1 MIKFEKYT
9 LDNGLTLIVHP
20 DPSTTLATLNILYN
34 VGARDENPTQTGF
47 AHLFEHLMFGGSEH
61 IPNYDGVAQS
71 IGAENNAFTS
81 NDITN
86 YYLSFPSN
94 NLETALWL
102 EADRMHQLSF
112 SQKSLEVQQGVVV
125 EEFKQRYLNQPYGD
139 AWLKLRPLAY
149 KKHPY
154 KWATIGKNIAHIQ
167 DARLQDVEDFF
178 YTHYRP
184 NNAIMVVAGNVN
196 AQEVL
201 ELVKKWFGDIPKG
214 APRPAATQ
222 KQLPQ
227 ETAQKA
233 PRRKIIKTKLPSAML
248 YKAYHIVARYHPS
261 FYATDLISDVL
272 GRGKSSRLH
281 QSLVKNQ
288 KLFANISAYISGDID
303 AGLLIIQGQIANGIP
318 TEQAEAALEAEIN
331 GMKQQIISD
340 KELQKIKNQAEAS
353 TTFNES
359 NTLNVAIQLAYH
371 ELLGDAEG
379 INTELE
385 HYQKVTSKDIYDA
398 AQAILQPTNS
408 STLIYEPVLK

>member
-1 MIKFEKYT
+1 
-9 LDNGLTLIVHP
+9 
-20 DPSTTLATLNILYN
+20 
-34 VGARDENPTQTGF
+34 
-47 AHLFEHLMFGGSEH
+47 
-61 IPNYDGVAQS
+61 
-71 IGAENNAFTS
+71 
-81 NDITN
+81 
-86 YYLSFPSN
+86 
-94 NLETALWL
+94 
-102 EADRMHQLSF
+102 
-112 SQKSLEVQQGVVV
+112 
-125 EEFKQRYLNQPYGD
+125 
-139 AWLKLRPLAY
+139 
-149 KKHPY
+149 
-154 KWATIGKNIAHIQ
+154 
-167 DARLQDVEDFF
+167 
-178 YTHYRP
+178 
-184 NNAIMVVAGNVN
+184 
-196 AQEVL
+196 
-201 ELVKKWFGDIPKG
+201 
-214 APRPAATQ
+214 
-222 KQLPQ
+222 
-227 ETAQKA
+227 
-233 PRRKIIKTKLPSAML
+233 ML